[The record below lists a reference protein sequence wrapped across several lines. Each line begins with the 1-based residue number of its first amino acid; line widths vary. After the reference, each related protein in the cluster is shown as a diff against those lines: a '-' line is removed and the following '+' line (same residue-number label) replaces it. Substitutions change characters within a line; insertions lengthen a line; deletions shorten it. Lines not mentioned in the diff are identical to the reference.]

1 MLKKMANVSILTRK
15 VLKNHF
21 CKFAEKMI
29 GEINDK
35 EQPKPFFRLKG
46 FLNGPTPAS
55 FCLCSFFSNTNFK
68 GFSGIRTRT
77 VGIEV

>member
-1 MLKKMANVSILTRK
+1 
-15 VLKNHF
+15 
-21 CKFAEKMI
+21 MI

-77 VGIEV
+77 VGIEG